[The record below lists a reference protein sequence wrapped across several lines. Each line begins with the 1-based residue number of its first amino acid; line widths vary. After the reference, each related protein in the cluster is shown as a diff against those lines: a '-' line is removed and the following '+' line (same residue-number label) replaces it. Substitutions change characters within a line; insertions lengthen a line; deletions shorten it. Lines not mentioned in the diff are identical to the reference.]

1 MDLSG
6 LDFFGDVLAGTG
18 GRLLPLN
25 NSLWHSARLIQTE
38 FQNVDLS
45 GADPAE
51 IAGRMSRWLG
61 CRLQGARFGGA
72 DLQGSIGRDLDLA
85 NGLLDNSNLRDAT
98 AVKCRVNGTPW
109 RPAPE
114 IDACASWA
122 VSKQG
127 GGVLAVALGRAGDRE
142 VVVAGGDDGSVQ
154 LWDAVSGAE
163 LAVLA
168 RQGGWVLAVALGRA
182 GDREV
187 VVAGG
192 DDGSVRLWDAV
203 SGAELAVLA
212 GQGGGVRAVALGR
225 AGDREVVVFL
235 LLDRAVRI
243 VDLDTATFQPG
254 RTLILGPGR
263 HTLLDLLPDNGGY
276 HLNRFSDDAWR
287 YWRAQGFVDGRLVN
301 FPIDDMAHAA

>member
-72 DLQGSIGRDLDLA
+72 DLQGSIWRDLDLA

-114 IDACASWA
+114 IDPCASWA

-127 GGVLAVALGRAGDRE
+127 G
-142 VVVAGGDDGSVQ
+142 
-154 LWDAVSGAE
+154 W
-163 LAVLA
+163 
-168 RQGGWVLAVALGRA
+168 
-182 GDREV
+182 
-187 VVAGG
+187 
-192 DDGSVRLWDAV
+192 
-203 SGAELAVLA
+203 
-212 GQGGGVRAVALGR
+212 VRAVALGR